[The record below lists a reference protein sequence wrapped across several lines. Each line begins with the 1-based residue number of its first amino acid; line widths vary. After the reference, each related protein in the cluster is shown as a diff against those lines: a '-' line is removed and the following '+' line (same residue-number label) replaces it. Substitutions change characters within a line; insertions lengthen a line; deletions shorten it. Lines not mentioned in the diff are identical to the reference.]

1 MNNMNTL
8 VLCHWHDW
16 HGKGFFCFQC
26 LNHWTG
32 QCGRNNCM
40 LHNKFFLIGW
50 CFQRNS
56 DLSSPFLRF
65 EWSNWKSRIQICP
78 FLPCSRRKHIVKCF
92 LFFFFSLIGNKV
104 LLWLGTVIFTNSI
117 KFGFLVYHCQT
128 MSHVESHCQMHSTM
142 LNVYLITGLHS
153 HELLF

>member
-1 MNNMNTL
+1 MNNVNIL

-26 LNHWTG
+26 LNCWAG

-40 LHNKFFLIGW
+40 LHNKFFLIGR

-65 EWSNWKSRIQICP
+65 EWSNWKSKIQICL
-78 FLPCSRRKHIVKCF
+78 FLPCSGRKHIVK
-92 LFFFFSLIGNKV
+92 FFFSLIGNKV
-104 LLWLGTVIFTNSI
+104 LLWLGTVIFTNNI
-117 KFGFLVYHCQT
+117 KFGFLVYGCQ
-128 MSHVESHCQMHSTM
+128 MWSYVESHCQMHSTM